1 MSWKVEVVD
10 GRPDGRDDYVLKL
23 SMKDQTVAIVT

>member
-10 GRPDGRDDYVLKL
+10 GRPDGRNDYVLKL
-23 SMKDQTVAIVT
+23 SMEDQTVVMIT